1 MCSGLGIGWNL
12 TVYGA
17 FRISI
22 GFPKCGYVALTIILS
37 IGFVAVSALR
47 TAAAETVDL
56 ALVLG
61 IDCSYSV
68 DQTEYDLQVDGL
80 ASAFRNSEVIA
91 AIAAGRNRRI
101 GVSLVQWADSL
112 SQVTVIPWRVV
123 GGVRSAQQLAD
134 EIARTPRM
142 VSGGGTSIT
151 GIIAYGYRLLGRLP
165 FAAHRMAIDIVADG
179 RNNNGGDPRAARD
192 LLRSQGITINGLTIL
207 NEIQTLDIYFR
218 RNIVGGPGHFV
229 IKANGYEQF
238 DEAILRKLRQ
248 EILGPGIAAL
258 PGNTLTGT
266 YAAQTLASSTQ

>member
-1 MCSGLGIGWNL
+1 
-12 TVYGA
+12 
-17 FRISI
+17 
-22 GFPKCGYVALTIILS
+22 LS
-37 IGFVAVSALR
+37 IGFVAVSAQR
-47 TAAAETVDL
+47 TAAAQTVDL

-123 GGVRSAQQLAD
+123 GGVRSAQQLAG

-165 FAAHRMAIDIVADG
+165 FAARRMAIDIVADG

-192 LLRSQGITINGLTIL
+192 LLGSQGITINGLTIL
-207 NEIQTLDIYFR
+207 NEIETLDIYFR

-248 EILGPGIAAL
+248 EILGPGIATL
-258 PGNTLTGT
+258 PGVEHVAANLTHLTGPPGPVGRRGSQRDAGHRART
-266 YAAQTLASSTQ
+266 VTPPNGLAAPSNESD